1 MVWLLKDSSVA
12 TARMKII
19 TPTYF
24 NINKGKPMPKLT
36 VREQEA
42 LTQTII
48 DRIQNVEMQNAK
60 ADFKLIEKD
69 INDIKSRYQHLTNEK
84 TDIINK
90 LDSLDNQH
98 NDLINKFNK
107 DRKFV
112 SYQRTNHQYNIPN
125 VLHNWDIGK
134 ETDYLTRQDISK
146 DVIVSALKTNEDME
160 QIIVDLVYNYLP
172 KTKLKVAS

>member
-1 MVWLLKDSSVA
+1 
-12 TARMKII
+12 
-19 TPTYF
+19 
-24 NINKGKPMPKLT
+24 MPKLT

-48 DRIQNVEMQNAK
+48 DRIQNVEIQNAK

-69 INDIKSRYQHLTNEK
+69 INEIKSRYQHLENQK

-90 LDSLDNQH
+90 LDSLEKQFNK
-98 NDLINKFNK
+98 LIDKFNK
-107 DRKFV
+107 DKQFV
-112 SYQRTNHQYNIPN
+112 EYQKINHQYGVPYVLQEWGLCATDNYLIKDNIS
-125 VLHNWDIGK
+125 
-134 ETDYLTRQDISK
+134 R

>member
-1 MVWLLKDSSVA
+1 
-12 TARMKII
+12 
-19 TPTYF
+19 
-24 NINKGKPMPKLT
+24 MPKLT

-48 DRIQNVEMQNAK
+48 NKIQKSQAEYAK
-60 ADFKLIEKD
+60 EDFKLIEKD

-84 TDIINK
+84 TDIENK
-90 LDSLDNQH
+90 IDILEKQFNK
-98 NDLINKFNK
+98 LINKFNEDK
-107 DRKFV
+107 EFV
-112 SYQRTNHQYNIPN
+112 SYEKINHQYGVPYVLQEWGLCATDNYLIKDNIS
-125 VLHNWDIGK
+125 
-134 ETDYLTRQDISK
+134 R

>member
-1 MVWLLKDSSVA
+1 
-12 TARMKII
+12 
-19 TPTYF
+19 
-24 NINKGKPMPKLT
+24 MPKLT

-60 ADFKLIEKD
+60 ADFKSIQKEID
-69 INDIKSRYQHLTNEK
+69 DIKNRYTHLHNQK
-84 TDIINK
+84 TDIDNK
-90 LDSLDNQH
+90 LEHLLDDH
-98 NDLINKFNK
+98 TKLVEKFNE
-107 DRKFV
+107 DRNFVKFKQV
-112 SYQRTNHQYNIPN
+112 KYNHFDSVTSKWAIC
-125 VLHNWDIGK
+125 K
-134 ETDYLTRQDISK
+134 EDDYYLRRDISK